1 MWSAGMKYPS
11 NGGGTPAVRQRRRL
25 AAVLFEALGIATY
38 TALIPLSPAP
48 AQTQSS
54 QPGSVDLGYAEP
66 ETCAVCHR
74 NIWETYLQT
83 GMGRSFYR
91 PSPTNMTGSDTPNNT
106 FYHKSSDSY
115 FTMLQRD
122 GKYYQ
127 RRHQID
133 PEGRQINVME
143 KQIDFI
149 MGSGNHARTYLHR
162 TARNTLVELPL
173 GWYAE
178 KGGYWA
184 MNPGYDRPDHD
195 GFRRKISYDCMF
207 CHNGY
212 AKIPPG
218 HDQGFAEPVYVDPLP
233 EGIDCQ
239 RCHGPGR
246 KHAQLAKTVGAR
258 LDGIRSAIVNPIRLS
273 AERREEVC
281 MQCHLETTSFHL
293 PNAIQRYGQGPFA
306 YRPGEPLSAYWL
318 FFDHAPDTG
327 RNDKFEIVNAVYRLR
342 RSKCFLESNGA
353 LHCTSCHNPH
363 DVPHGAEATRHY
375 DAACRRCHAS
385 DFDRVVASG
394 KHTRAT
400 GCADCHMPKR
410 RTEDVV
416 HSIAT
421 DHYIQRRKPEGELL
435 AERAE
440 RHETGNNAYRG
451 EVVLYYPEKLPPAP
465 ENDLYLALAQVVENS
480 NLSSGIRRLAEA
492 IERHAPE
499 RAEFYLGLAE
509 AWRNS
514 GQLEKALPL
523 YREAIRRNPK
533 FVFGLRKLGS
543 GLRLSGQSA
552 EAADVLKRA
561 AAAAADDASTWQE
574 LGLTFRAQGK
584 TPDAI
589 AALQKAVALDPD
601 MPEPHNNLGIAWL
614 ARGEQARAETAFR
627 EAIRIQPD
635 YVDAHNNLGNLLS
648 GTGDFQQAR
657 SHFEIAL
664 RLRSEDAA
672 MHYNFAMALG
682 RARHFDEAQQQ
693 LEAALRVDPELADAH
708 QLLADQLMDKRQA
721 QAALPHYREAVR
733 IQPESGRA
741 HLGLGSALAMT
752 GDLAGAVPHL
762 RKAAAG
768 SDPAVREA
776 AAQILRKLGNGR

>member
-1 MWSAGMKYPS
+1 M
-11 NGGGTPAVRQRRRL
+11 
-25 AAVLFEALGIATY
+25 
-38 TALIPLSPAP
+38 
-48 AQTQSS
+48 
-54 QPGSVDLGYAEP
+54 PGSGDPGYAEP
-66 ETCAVCHR
+66 ETCAACHR
-74 NIWETYLQT
+74 NIWETYRQT

-91 PSPTNMTGSDTPNNT
+91 PSAANTVENRNDT
-106 FYHKSSDSY
+106 FYHKPSDSY
-115 FTMLQRD
+115 FTMLRRN
-122 GKYYQ
+122 GKSYQ

-133 PEGRQINVME
+133 SDGRQINVME

-149 MGSGNHARTYLHR
+149 MGSGNHARAYLHR

-184 MNPGYDRPDHD
+184 MNPGYDRPDHQ
-195 GFRRKISYDCMF
+195 GFRRKITYDCMF

-212 AKIPPG
+212 PKIPAG
-218 HDQGFAEPVYVDPLP
+218 HDRPFAEPVYVDPLP

-246 KHAQLAKTVGAR
+246 KHAQLAKTAGAR
-258 LDGIRSAIVNPIRLS
+258 LDDIRRAIVNPSRLS

-281 MQCHLETTSFHL
+281 IQCHLETTSFPL
-293 PNAIQRYGQGPFA
+293 PNSIQRYDRGPFA
-306 YRPGEPLSAYWL
+306 YRPGEPLSASWL
-318 FFDHAPDTG
+318 FFDHAPNTG
-327 RNDKFEIVNAVYRLR
+327 RDDKFEIVNAVYRLR
-342 RSKCFLESNGA
+342 RSKCFLESNGV
-353 LHCTSCHNPH
+353 LQCTSCHNPH
-363 DVPHGAEATRHY
+363 DVPRGAEATRHY

-385 DFDRVVASG
+385 GFDRAVAAG
-394 KHTRAT
+394 KHTRAA

-416 HSIAT
+416 HSAAT
-421 DHYIQRRKPEGELL
+421 DHYIQRGKPEGDLL

-451 EVVLYYPEKLPPAP
+451 EVVLYYPEKLPLTP
-465 ENDLYLALAQVVENS
+465 ENNLYLALAQVVEKS
-480 NLSSGIRRLAEA
+480 NLSGGISRLAEA

-514 GQLEKALPL
+514 GQLAKALPL
-523 YREAIRRNPK
+523 YREAVRRDPK
-533 FVFGLRKLGS
+533 FVFGLQKLGS
-543 GLRLSGQSA
+543 ALRRSGELV

-561 AAAAADDASTWQE
+561 AAVAANDASTWHE
-574 LGLTFRAQGK
+574 LGLTYRAQ
-584 TPDAI
+584 
-589 AALQKAVALDPD
+589 ALDPD
-601 MPEPHNNLGIAWL
+601 MPEPHSNLGIIWL
-614 ARGEQARAETAFR
+614 AGGEQARAAAAFR

-657 SHFEIAL
+657 YHFEIAL
-664 RLRSEDAA
+664 RLRPEDAA
-672 MHYNFAMALG
+672 TRYNFAMALG

-693 LEAALRVDPELADAH
+693 LEASLRVDPELADAH
-708 QLLADQLMDKRQA
+708 QLLADLFMAKRQA

-752 GDLAGAVPHL
+752 GDITGALPHL
-762 RKAAAG
+762 KRAASG
-768 SDPAVREA
+768 SDAAVREG
-776 AAQILRKLGNGR
+776 AAQMLRQLGAGR